1 MIKYNLDHFMKK
13 FIFVI
18 LISLST
24 TSVFAYSC
32 SVLLGKLDYEIN
44 LAKESGVSSL
54 KIDKIQKLRHKALK
68 AHVEE
73 NHDLSEKLLKKGLK
87 LINDK

>member
-1 MIKYNLDHFMKK
+1 MKK
-13 FIFVI
+13 FILVT

-24 TSVFAYSC
+24 NSVFAYSC

-54 KIDKIQKLRHKALK
+54 KIDKIQKLRDKGLK
-68 AHVEE
+68 AYDKG
-73 NHDLSEKLLKKGLK
+73 NHDLSEQLLKKGLK
-87 LINDK
+87 LIND

>member
-1 MIKYNLDHFMKK
+1 MKK
-13 FIFVI
+13 FILMI

-24 TSVFAYSC
+24 NSVFAYSY

-54 KIDKIQKLRHKALK
+54 KIDKIQKLRDKGLK
-68 AHVEE
+68 AYDKG
-73 NHDLSEKLLKKGLK
+73 NHDLSEQLLKKGLK
-87 LINDK
+87 LIND